1 MSRHDTLPADIPVL
15 IIGGGPVGITFAL
28 LLAEHGI
35 KSLVVEK
42 TDALPTTP
50 RAHVL
55 RKRTMDIFDRL
66 GVADAV
72 FAAVPDMPIR
82 FINWVSQLNGA
93 EIGQL
98 DMARTSFSDGGANLP
113 QNLLCPV
120 LLDKILESDLAG
132 IATHTECLSI
142 AMEADGATAQLHS
155 GGTTHTVRTQWV
167 IAADGANSP
176 TRDALGIAMEGPDDL
191 AQFYMVHLK
200 ADLTQWVAHRP
211 GPLFWILNPDA
222 GGTLIVHELEKSH
235 VFMIPHRGGDL
246 DKADLTAH
254 IHGSFGDGVDFE
266 ILDYGRWTMRSQIAQ
281 TYRAGRA
288 FLVGDAAHRFPPTG
302 GLGLNTGIMDAYNLA
317 WKLALVEKGLADD
330 ALLNSYEMEC
340 RSVAATN
347 AEASLHNMMTMSEV
361 NQAIGPFKTLA
372 DLDARIAHFSDADR
386 ARLQQ
391 AIDNQASHFT
401 SDGIYPGTWMGEPHH
416 NIAAPGRY
424 GAFKVLMGA
433 PPKWARPVAAL
444 EKTHTI
450 RIEMYPF
457 LQATDP
463 DGYLNG
469 KGAVLLRPDDQVAWA
484 GDDPAELGAA
494 LATVLAGPGADV
506 AAVSA
511 A

>member
-1 MSRHDTLPADIPVL
+1 MSLNKTLPADVPVL

-66 GVADAV
+66 GVAKAV
-72 FAAVPDMPIR
+72 FDAVPDLPMR
-82 FINWVSQLNGA
+82 YINWVSQLNGA
-93 EIGQL
+93 EIGRL
-98 DMARTSFSDGGANLP
+98 DLAQSGFSEGGANLP

-120 LLDKILESDLAG
+120 LLDKIIESDLAD
-132 IATHTECLSI
+132 ITTHTECLSI
-142 AMEADGATAQLHS
+142 DVREDGAAAQLQNGS
-155 GGTTHTVRTQWV
+155 GTQTVRTKWV

-176 TRDALGIAMEGPDDL
+176 TRDGLGIAMEGHENL
-191 AQFYMVHLK
+191 AEFYMVHLK
-200 ADLTQWVAHRP
+200 ADLTKWVAHRP

-246 DKADLTAH
+246 DTAELTDH
-254 IHGSFGDGVDFE
+254 IQRSFGDEIDFD
-266 ILDYGRWTMRSQIAQ
+266 ILEFGRWTMRSQIAQ

-302 GLGLNTGIMDAYNLA
+302 GLGLNTGILDAYNLA

-330 ALLNSYEMEC
+330 ALLNSYELEA

-347 AEASLHNMMTMSEV
+347 AEASLHNMMTMNEV
-361 NQAIGPFKTLA
+361 NQAIGPFETLSE
-372 DLDARIAHFSDADR
+372 LEGRIANFSDADR
-386 ARLQQ
+386 AGIQQ
-391 AIDNQASHFT
+391 AINNQTSHFT
-401 SDGIYPGTWMGEPHH
+401 SDGIYPGTWRGEPHH
-416 NIAAPGRY
+416 DIAAPGSY
-424 GAFKVLMGA
+424 GAFKLLMGM
-433 PPKWARPVAAL
+433 PPKWAGPVAAL
-444 EKTHTI
+444 EQKYNV
-450 RIEMYPF
+450 RIEIYPF

-463 DGYLNG
+463 EGFLKG
-469 KGAVLLRPDDQVAWA
+469 KNAVLLRPDDQVAWV
-484 GDDPAELGAA
+484 GDDPADLDQAIAA
-494 LATVLAGPGADV
+494 TLAGPSEDMV
-506 AAVSA
+506 AVTA

>member
-1 MSRHDTLPADIPVL
+1 MSLHQTLPADIPVL

-42 TDALPTTP
+42 TNALPTTP

-55 RKRTMDIFDRL
+55 RKRTMDIFNRL
-66 GVADAV
+66 GVADTV
-72 FAAVPDMPIR
+72 FDAVPNMPVRYIT
-82 FINWVSQLNGA
+82 WVSQLNGR
-93 EIGQL
+93 EIGRL
-98 DMARTSFSDGGANLP
+98 DMAQTSFSDGGANLP

-120 LLDKILESDLAG
+120 LLDKILESELAG

-142 AMEADGATAQLHS
+142 NVETNGATAHLRQ
-155 GGTTHTVRTQWV
+155 GGTAHTVHANWV

-176 TRDALGIAMEGPDDL
+176 TRDTLGIAMEGPEDL

-200 ADLTQWVAHRP
+200 ADLTKWVAHRP

-246 DKADLTAH
+246 DTADLTTH
-254 IHGSFGDGVDFE
+254 IRGGFGDGVDFE

-317 WKLALVEKGLADD
+317 WKLALVEKGLADE

-361 NQAIGPFKTLA
+361 TQAIGPFKTLA
-372 DLDARIAHFSDADR
+372 DLDARVAHFSDADR
-386 ARLQQ
+386 ARIQQ

-401 SDGIYPGTWMGEPHH
+401 SDGITPGTWTGEPYHD
-416 NIAAPGRY
+416 IAAPGSY
-424 GAFKVLMGA
+424 GAFKLLMGA
-433 PPKWARPVAAL
+433 PPKGASPVAAL
-444 EKTHTI
+444 EKTHNI

-457 LQATDP
+457 LHAKDP
-463 DGYLNG
+463 DGFLNG
-469 KGAVLLRPDDQVAWA
+469 KGAVLLRPDDQVAWV
-484 GDDPAELGAA
+484 GDDPADLDQAIAA
-494 LATVLAGPGADV
+494 TLAGPSEDMV
-506 AAVSA
+506 AVSA